1 MTKDPEK
8 VAMGKKSRR
17 RGLKFEREVK
27 KDLESKGWI
36 VTKWN
41 NNLKDNP
48 KGCGKV
54 LDVYGEKDC
63 FSELKC
69 GSIWNT
75 EPKKTELCPECAK
88 LKPVAS
94 KPGPFRQMQTGFPD
108 FMAFKPSHLPNLYEV
123 DFIEC
128 KVNGRMKKEENAK
141 AQWYLNSNYC
151 NEFWIASLDDNGD
164 IYYNNK
170 KGEEI

>member
-1 MTKDPEK
+1 MNKEEK
-8 VAMGKKSRR
+8 RLQGKRNRR
-17 RGLKFEREVK
+17 KGLEFGRKVK
-27 KDLESKGWI
+27 KDLESQGWI

-41 NNLKDNP
+41 NNLKEVEKYKNDNEA
-48 KGCGKV
+48 KFDIKYN
-54 LDVYGEKDC
+54 DY
-63 FSELKC
+63 KC
-69 GSIWNT
+69 
-75 EPKKTELCPECAK
+75 
-88 LKPVAS
+88 VAS